1 MSRESC
7 HTPPPKI
14 HKRTPQH
21 TKNAHLQKNT
31 QTWFKCFQD
40 RTLHL
45 PYFTHKSAQR
55 PTEDKTVSEKIQ
67 SPVRILSNQTRATEN
82 KAKLIAW

>member
-1 MSRESC
+1 MSRIMP
-7 HTPPPKI
+7 HPRPKFI
-14 HKRTPQH
+14 RELP
-21 TKNAHLQKNT
+21 NT
-31 QTWFKCFQD
+31 QKMLSYKKTPKHGSHVFK
-40 RTLHL
+40 TVLYISL
-45 PYFTHKSAQR
+45 LYFTHKSAQR